1 MLRSILKPIL
11 FLAGVCMMIIG
22 IIGIFVPG
30 LPTTPFMI
38 VAAACFV
45 RSSERCYN
53 WVINNRIFGKA
64 VREYR
69 SGEGMP
75 FKIKVIAWSMMW
87 VFGLYSVLIG
97 IPDTLFYLKLLV
109 LALLI
114 AGTIF
119 IYRIPSKSSV

>member
-1 MLRSILKPIL
+1 M
-11 FLAGVCMMIIG
+11 VIIG
-22 IIGIFVPG
+22 LIGVFLPG

-75 FKIKVIAWSMMW
+75 LKIKVIAWSMMW
-87 VFGLYSVLIG
+87 VFGSYSVLMG
-97 IPDTLFYLKLLV
+97 IPQTLLYVKLLV
-109 LALLI
+109 LVLLI
-114 AGTIF
+114 IGTVF
-119 IYRIPSKSSV
+119 IYRIPSKS